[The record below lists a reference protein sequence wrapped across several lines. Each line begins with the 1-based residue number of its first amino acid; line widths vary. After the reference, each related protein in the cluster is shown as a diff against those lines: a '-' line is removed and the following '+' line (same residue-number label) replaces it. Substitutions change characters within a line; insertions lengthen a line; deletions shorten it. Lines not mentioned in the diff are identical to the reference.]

1 MDDVGKAI
9 AKMKELRRAGVY
21 FSLDDF
27 GTGYSSLAYLTKLP
41 LSQLKIDQSF
51 VHNIGINDGDSII
64 VKTIIGMSKSLDFEV
79 VAEGV
84 ESQHQYDFLEAL
96 GCRLFQGYLFS
107 RPVAAGEFEGL
118 L

>member
-1 MDDVGKAI
+1 
-9 AKMKELRRAGVY
+9 MKELRRAGVH

-51 VHNIGINDGDSII
+51 VCNIGINDSDSII
-64 VKTIIGMSKSLDFEV
+64 VKTIIGMSKSLGFEV

-96 GCRLFQGYLFS
+96 GCQLFQGYLFS
-107 RPVAAGEFEGL
+107 RPVAVGEFEGL